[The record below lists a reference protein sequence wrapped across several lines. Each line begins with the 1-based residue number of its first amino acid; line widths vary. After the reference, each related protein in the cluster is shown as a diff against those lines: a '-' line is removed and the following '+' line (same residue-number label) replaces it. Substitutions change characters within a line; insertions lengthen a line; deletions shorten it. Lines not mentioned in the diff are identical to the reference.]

1 MAENRENIFIGVL
14 DALRRNKSGQSD
26 PVTTQTQR
34 VQVLDARSSGSS
46 REQAQQ
52 QFLDMQVHK
61 IANDIYSRTIYFDT
75 DRVSAY
81 QDYEAMDHSP
91 EVRQALNIMRD
102 ECLTPNEYGEILQI
116 YSDQDRVKSALKD
129 LFVNRLNANFMLKLW
144 IRETLKYG
152 DHFVYLNV
160 NKDQGITGIR
170 DLPVSEVFREEG
182 YDDDINSVRFRWEA
196 GGEYFEEFQV
206 AHFRLLEDT
215 KRIPYGRSILDA
227 ARKTWKQLQLA
238 EDALLVY
245 RITRAPDRRV
255 FYIEVGNLDMADVGP
270 YIQAMQRSV
279 KKAAIVDQR
288 TGNKDYK
295 YNPQNVTED
304 FFLPVRGDHHS
315 RIDTLP
321 GACLALDTKI
331 RLLDGRTL
339 ELNEIIKEHESGKE
353 LWSYSINPKTGEVV
367 PGKITW
373 AGVTRKNAQVVKLTL
388 DNGETMVV
396 TPDHKF
402 PTKFNGKKEAK
413 DLLGE
418 SLWSFNRKF
427 DIIKGAGK
435 RNRNTYEMVFDH
447 GVNDWKY
454 THRMVANFF
463 KKRGEHEEVSYL
475 NEYAGLDKATIHH
488 KNFDRYNN
496 DPSNLCYMN
505 SKDHFYYH
513 QDHVKQMYEFYG
525 ADVTN
530 EWKQNRR
537 DGLKEYWSNISSD
550 EFENKLRVAKENL
563 SKATPA
569 LQELMKDPEFKK
581 KFYEKTSKALQ
592 VTQNIPEFRKRQ
604 SKNAKKQ
611 WQYGGIRE
619 AVAAKQKLKYTESML
634 QSVVSMC
641 KSGLNGAEIL
651 VRINEPG
658 SLFMQEFMSLNAG
671 NKQLVKMKGGFT
683 HNNLN
688 KMVVFFGYKNWR
700 DFVKKVKFFN
710 HKVVA
715 VEWLDAHQDTGTL
728 TIDGQEQYHNYHTFA
743 LDCQVFTYNSNLGDI
758 QDIEYLENKLFC
770 SLVVPKAYL
779 NFAEGLQGGT
789 TLSQSDIRFART
801 IIGFQE
807 SMLMELTRVAK
818 IHLLFLGYKDDY
830 ENFELRLNNPS
841 TQLELMKLEIM
852 KARLEVAKE
861 WHSMDANSFASWTWV
876 MENILGFSKNDIKKM
891 LKQKKVEKK
900 LFAEIDAGAETYRKT
915 GIFADIDSK
924 YEIAGADPNGG
935 TETEEGGGG
944 GEGGFGGGSSLGD
957 DGTGAGMGGEMPDL
971 GGSDGG
977 ESGGPS
983 SAGGP
988 PSTGA
993 SPESAP
999 EMALG
1004 ESKIIRQKETFET
1017 RVDSLFEDEDE
1028 KSRLLAISKNEKNG
1042 LLEKSNA
1049 IIKGADSLF
1058 IAIQRKFG
1066 DEMSERGRHMIKE
1079 APLVPDPN
1087 SPLLQDYNEH
1097 TSRLAEIIEKME
1109 QQGIEDADE
1118 VILPDNTVIEEQSDE
1133 EISE

>member
-26 PVTTQTQR
+26 PITTQTQR
-34 VQVLDARSSGSS
+34 TQMLDARSTGSS

-52 QFLDMQVHK
+52 QFLDMQVQK
-61 IANDIYSRTIYFDT
+61 IASDIYSRTIYFDT

-160 NKDQGITGIR
+160 HKDQGIMGIR
-170 DLPVSEVFREEG
+170 DLPVAEVFREEG
-182 YDDDINSVRFRWEA
+182 YDDDVNSVRFRWET

-206 AHFRLLEDT
+206 AHFRMLEDT

-255 FYIEVGNLDMADVGP
+255 FYIEVGNLDMADVGL

-288 TGNKDYK
+288 TGNKDFK

-304 FFLPVRGDHHS
+304 FWMPVRGDHHS
-315 RIDTLP
+315 KIDTLP

-331 RLLDGRTL
+331 RLLDGRSL
-339 ELNEIIKEHESGKE
+339 MLSEIIKEHESGKE
-353 LWSYSINPKTGEVV
+353 LWAYSINPKTGEVV
-367 PGKITW
+367 PGPITW
-373 AGVTRKNAQVVKLTL
+373 AGVTRKDAQVVKLTL

-418 SLWSFNRKF
+418 SLWSFNTKREPYYKSSKKTVDYEHVYDHSINKF
-427 DIIKGAGK
+427 
-435 RNRNTYEMVFDH
+435 VP
-447 GVNDWKY
+447 
-454 THRMVANFF
+454 THRMVGDFM
-463 KKRGEHEEVSYL
+463 KKHPDLYTSNVF
-475 NEYAGLDKATIHH
+475 DKKYKNSGKNTIHH
-488 KNFDRYNN
+488 INFDRFNN
-496 DPSNLCYMN
+496 AISNLTFMN
-505 SKDHFYYH
+505 YYDHRSMHGHMVAQYKKEREAGIDQYWADISENELEKKREVARKNFYKGTLAVQELLKDEEY
-513 QDHVKQMYEFYG
+513 KKEFYEK
-525 ADVTN
+525 ASKALRVT
-530 EWKQNRR
+530 QNR
-537 DGLKEYWSNISSD
+537 
-550 EFENKLRVAKENL
+550 
-563 SKATPA
+563 
-569 LQELMKDPEFKK
+569 PEFK
-581 KFYEKTSKALQ
+581 
-592 VTQNIPEFRKRQ
+592 KRQ
-604 SKNAKKQ
+604 SKNAKEQ
-611 WQYGGIRE
+611 WKSGSIRE
-619 AVAAKQKLKYTESML
+619 AVAAKQKLKYSEAML
-634 QSVVSMC
+634 QFVVAMT
-641 KSGLNGAEIL
+641 KDGADSAAIIEA
-651 VRINEPG
+651 INTRG
-658 SLFMQEFMSLNAG
+658 SKFMSEFMSLNAG
-671 NKQLVKMKGGFT
+671 NKQLAKMKNGFT
-683 HNNLN
+683 HNNLC
-688 KMVVFFGYKNWR
+688 KMLSEFGYKNWKE
-700 DFVKKVKFFN
+700 FKKNAVYFN
-710 HKVVA
+710 HKVVS
-715 VEWLDAHQDTGTL
+715 VEWLDEHQDTGTL
-728 TIDGQEQYHNYHTFA
+728 TIDGGEAYHDYHTFA
-743 LDCQVFTYNSNLGDI
+743 LDCEVFTYNSNLGDI

-944 GEGGFGGGSSLGD
+944 EGGFNAGSALGD
-957 DGTGAGMGGEMPDL
+957 DGSGAGMGGEMPDL
-971 GGSDGG
+971 GGGEGPELGG
-977 ESGGPS
+977 SSPSPAPSPTGG
-983 SAGGP
+983 SA
-988 PSTGA
+988 
-993 SPESAP
+993 PESAP

-1004 ESKIIRQKETFET
+1004 ESRRPRQASFEGMVNELFEEEESKEKIIALAR
-1017 RVDSLFEDEDE
+1017 DE
-1028 KSRLLAISKNEKNG
+1028 KNSLI
-1042 LLEKSNA
+1042 EKSNQVM
-1049 IIKGADSLF
+1049 KGADSLF
-1058 IAIQRKFG
+1058 AAIQKRFG
-1066 DEMSERGRHMIKE
+1066 NIPHNQGRQMIKE
-1079 APLVPDPN
+1079 APLVHDSN
-1087 SPLLQDYNEH
+1087 NPLLQDYNEH

-1109 QQGIEDADE
+1109 QQGIEDAEE
-1118 VILPDNTVIEEQSDE
+1118 VILPDNTVIEEQSDDEIE
-1133 EISE
+1133 E

>member
-26 PVTTQTQR
+26 PITTQTQR
-34 VQVLDARSSGSS
+34 TQMLDARSTGSS

-52 QFLDMQVHK
+52 QFLDMQVQK
-61 IANDIYSRTIYFDT
+61 IASDIYSRTIYFDT

-160 NKDQGITGIR
+160 HKDQGIMGIR
-170 DLPVSEVFREEG
+170 DLPVAEVFREEG
-182 YDDDINSVRFRWEA
+182 YDDDVNSVRFRWET

-206 AHFRLLEDT
+206 AHFRMLEDT

-288 TGNKDYK
+288 TGNKDFK

-304 FFLPVRGDHHS
+304 FWMPVRGDHHS
-315 RIDTLP
+315 KIDTLP

-331 RLLDGRTL
+331 RLLDGRSL
-339 ELNEIIKEHESGKE
+339 MLSEIIKEHESGKE
-353 LWSYSINPKTGEVV
+353 LWAYSINPKTGEVV
-367 PGKITW
+367 PGPITW
-373 AGVTRKNAQVVKLTL
+373 AGVTRKDAQVVKLTL

-418 SLWSFNRKF
+418 SLWSFNTKREPYYKSSKKTVDYEHVYDHSINKF
-427 DIIKGAGK
+427 
-435 RNRNTYEMVFDH
+435 VP
-447 GVNDWKY
+447 
-454 THRMVANFF
+454 THRMVGDFM
-463 KKRGEHEEVSYL
+463 KKHPDLYASNKGTFAVQELLKDEEH
-475 NEYAGLDKATIHH
+475 K
-488 KNFDRYNN
+488 K
-496 DPSNLCYMN
+496 
-505 SKDHFYYH
+505 
-513 QDHVKQMYEFYG
+513 EFYEK
-525 ADVTN
+525 ASKALRVT
-530 EWKQNRR
+530 QNR
-537 DGLKEYWSNISSD
+537 
-550 EFENKLRVAKENL
+550 
-563 SKATPA
+563 
-569 LQELMKDPEFKK
+569 PEFKK
-581 KFYEKTSKALQ
+581 
-592 VTQNIPEFRKRQ
+592 RQ
-604 SKNAKKQ
+604 SRNAKEQRKN
-611 WQYGGIRE
+611 GSIRE
-619 AVAAKQKLKYTESML
+619 AVAAKQRLKYSEAML
-634 QSVVSMC
+634 QFVVAMT
-641 KSGLNGAEIL
+641 KDGADSASIIGT
-651 VRINEPG
+651 INNRG
-658 SLFMQEFMSLNAG
+658 SKFMNEFMSLNAG
-671 NKQLVKMKGGFT
+671 NKQLAKMKNGFT
-683 HNNLN
+683 HNNLC
-688 KMVVFFGYKNWR
+688 KMLSEFGYKNWKE
-700 DFVKKVKFFN
+700 FKKNAVYFN
-710 HKVVA
+710 HKVVS
-715 VEWLDAHQDTGTL
+715 VEWLDEHQDTGTL
-728 TIDGQEQYHNYHTFA
+728 TIDGGEAYHDYHTFA
-743 LDCQVFTYNSNLGDI
+743 LDCEVFTYNSNLGDI

-944 GEGGFGGGSSLGD
+944 EGGFNAGSALGD
-957 DGTGAGMGGEMPDL
+957 DGSGAGMGGEMPDL
-971 GGSDGG
+971 GGGEGPELGG
-977 ESGGPS
+977 SSPSPAPSPTGG
-983 SAGGP
+983 SA
-988 PSTGA
+988 
-993 SPESAP
+993 PESAP

-1004 ESKIIRQKETFET
+1004 ESRRPRQASFEGMVNELFEEEESKEKIIALAR
-1017 RVDSLFEDEDE
+1017 DE
-1028 KSRLLAISKNEKNG
+1028 KNSLI
-1042 LLEKSNA
+1042 EKSNQ
-1049 IIKGADSLF
+1049 IMKGADSLF
-1058 IAIQRKFG
+1058 AAIQKRFG
-1066 DEMSERGRHMIKE
+1066 NIPHNQERQMIKE
-1079 APLVPDPN
+1079 ALLVHDSN
-1087 SPLLQDYNEH
+1087 NPLLQDYNEH

-1109 QQGIEDADE
+1109 QQGIEDAEE
-1118 VILPDNTVIEEQSDE
+1118 VILPDNTVIEEQSDDEIE
-1133 EISE
+1133 E

>member
-321 GACLALDTKI
+321 GA
-331 RLLDGRTL
+331 
-339 ELNEIIKEHESGKE
+339 
-353 LWSYSINPKTGEVV
+353 
-367 PGKITW
+367 
-373 AGVTRKNAQVVKLTL
+373 
-388 DNGETMVV
+388 
-396 TPDHKF
+396 
-402 PTKFNGKKEAK
+402 
-413 DLLGE
+413 
-418 SLWSFNRKF
+418 
-427 DIIKGAGK
+427 
-435 RNRNTYEMVFDH
+435 
-447 GVNDWKY
+447 
-454 THRMVANFF
+454 
-463 KKRGEHEEVSYL
+463 
-475 NEYAGLDKATIHH
+475 
-488 KNFDRYNN
+488 
-496 DPSNLCYMN
+496 
-505 SKDHFYYH
+505 
-513 QDHVKQMYEFYG
+513 
-525 ADVTN
+525 
-530 EWKQNRR
+530 
-537 DGLKEYWSNISSD
+537 
-550 EFENKLRVAKENL
+550 
-563 SKATPA
+563 
-569 LQELMKDPEFKK
+569 
-581 KFYEKTSKALQ
+581 
-592 VTQNIPEFRKRQ
+592 
-604 SKNAKKQ
+604 
-611 WQYGGIRE
+611 
-619 AVAAKQKLKYTESML
+619 
-634 QSVVSMC
+634 
-641 KSGLNGAEIL
+641 
-651 VRINEPG
+651 
-658 SLFMQEFMSLNAG
+658 
-671 NKQLVKMKGGFT
+671 
-683 HNNLN
+683 
-688 KMVVFFGYKNWR
+688 
-700 DFVKKVKFFN
+700 
-710 HKVVA
+710 
-715 VEWLDAHQDTGTL
+715 
-728 TIDGQEQYHNYHTFA
+728 
-743 LDCQVFTYNSNLGDI
+743 SNLGDI